1 MFQKRPQLPCAG
13 AVFFINLEEVSSLQE
28 YLTVGK
34 AGIGEYEEKR
44 SRFIGS
50 IIPVTTEQ
58 EAIEHINKV
67 KKENFGARHNV
78 YAYILRDNGL
88 TRYSDDGEPHSTAG
102 MPTLDVLRK
111 TGLTDVCVVVTRYF
125 GGVLLGTGGLV
136 RAYTAAAKAAVDAAG
151 IVKMQYCNICKAECD
166 YSDAEQLTRVIGM
179 NGGNLRD
186 TVYTDKV
193 EIIFAV
199 TEQEFSPLCDKVTEQ
214 FCGRITVEKTDSD
227 YSAVEL

>member
-1 MFQKRPQLPCAG
+1 MA
-13 AVFFINLEEVSSLQE
+13 E
-28 YLTVGK
+28 YLTVKGE
-34 AGIGEYEEKR
+34 GIGEYEEKR

-50 IIPVTTEQ
+50 CIPVTTEQ
-58 EAIEHINKV
+58 QAIDHINRI

-111 TGLTDVCVVVTRYF
+111 SGIVDVCVVVTRYF

-151 IVKMQYCNICKAECD
+151 IVKMQYSNICQAECG
-166 YSDAEQLTRVIGM
+166 YSDAEKLTRVITQK
-179 NGGNLRD
+179 GGNLSD

-193 EIIFAV
+193 QLVFAV
-199 TEQEFSPLCDKVTEQ
+199 SEKDFEPLKAEVTEV
-214 FCGRITVEKTDSD
+214 FCGKIEVIKIGSD
-227 YSAVEL
+227 YSAVEI

>member
-1 MFQKRPQLPCAG
+1 M
-13 AVFFINLEEVSSLQE
+13 EE
-28 YLTVGK
+28 YLTVK
-34 AGIGEYEEKR
+34 AGGVGEYEEKR

-50 IIPVTTEQ
+50 CIPVTTEQ
-58 EAIEHINKV
+58 EAIDHINKI

-111 TGLTDVCVVVTRYF
+111 SGLTDVCVVVTRYF

-151 IVKMQYCNICKAECD
+151 IVKMQYSKLCSAECS
-166 YSDAEQLTRVIGM
+166 YTDAERLGRVLAQ
-179 NGGNLRD
+179 NGGVLGE
-186 TVYTDKV
+186 TLYTDKV
-193 EIIFAV
+193 EIRFAV
-199 TEQEFSPLCDKVTEQ
+199 REQEFLPLKAEVTEA
-214 FCGRITVEKTDSD
+214 FCGKIEVNIIGSD
-227 YSAVEL
+227 YFAVEI

>member
-1 MFQKRPQLPCAG
+1 M
-13 AVFFINLEEVSSLQE
+13 EE
-28 YLTVGK
+28 YLTVKGE
-34 AGIGEYEEKR
+34 GVGEYEEKR

-50 IIPVTTEQ
+50 CIPVTTEQ
-58 EAIEHINKV
+58 EAIDHINRI

-111 TGLTDVCVVVTRYF
+111 SGLTDVCVVVTRYF

-151 IVKMQYCNICKAECD
+151 IVKMQYSNICKAECG
-166 YSDAEQLTRVIGM
+166 YSEAEKLTRAITQK
-179 NGGNLRD
+179 GGVLND

-193 EIIFAV
+193 EVYFAV
-199 TEQEFSPLCDKVTEQ
+199 SEQGFEPLKAEITEA
-214 FCGRITVEKTDSD
+214 FCGRIEVEKIGSD
-227 YSAVEL
+227 YSAVEI

>member
-1 MFQKRPQLPCAG
+1 M
-13 AVFFINLEEVSSLQE
+13 EE
-28 YLTVGK
+28 YLTVKGK
-34 AGIGEYEEKR
+34 GLGEYEEKR

-50 IIPVTTEQ
+50 CIPVTTEQ
-58 EAIEHINKV
+58 EAIDHINRI

-111 TGLTDVCVVVTRYF
+111 SGLTDVCVVVTRYF

-136 RAYTAAAKAAVDAAG
+136 RAYTAAAKAAVENAG
-151 IVKMQYCNICKAECD
+151 IVKMQYSNICKAECQ
-166 YSDAEQLTRVIGM
+166 YFEAEKLSRVITQK
-179 NGGNLRD
+179 GGNISD

-193 EIIFAV
+193 EVCFAIS
-199 TEQEFSPLCDKVTEQ
+199 EQEFEVLCAEVTEV
-214 FCGRITVEKTDSD
+214 FCGRITVEKVDSD
-227 YSAVEL
+227 YSAVEI

>member
-1 MFQKRPQLPCAG
+1 MQD
-13 AVFFINLEEVSSLQE
+13 
-28 YLTVGK
+28 YLTIGK

-58 EAIEHINKV
+58 EAIDHINKV

-78 YAYILRDNGL
+78 YAYILRNNGL

-111 TGLTDVCVVVTRYF
+111 TGLVDVCVVVTRYF

-136 RAYTAAAKAAVDAAG
+136 RAYTAAAKAALDDAG
-151 IVKMQYCNICKAECD
+151 IVKMQYCNICKAECG
-166 YSDAEQLTRVIGM
+166 YSDAEQLTRVITM
-179 NGGNLRD
+179 NGGTLRD

-193 EIIFAV
+193 EIQFAV
-199 TEQEFSPLCDKVTEQ
+199 TEEDFLPLSDKVTEQ
-214 FCGRITVEKTDSD
+214 FCGRIAVEKVDSD
-227 YSAVEL
+227 YSAVEI

>member
-1 MFQKRPQLPCAG
+1 MQD
-13 AVFFINLEEVSSLQE
+13 

-34 AGIGEYEEKR
+34 SGIGEYEEKR

-50 IIPVTTEQ
+50 AIPVKTEQ

-111 TGLTDVCVVVTRYF
+111 TGLVDVCVVVTRYF

-136 RAYTAAAKAAVDAAG
+136 RAYTAAAKAALDNAG
-151 IVKMQYCNICKAECD
+151 IVKMQYCNICKAECG
-166 YSDAEQLTRVIGM
+166 YSDIEQLTRVVTM
-179 NGGNLRD
+179 NGGTLRD

-193 EIIFAV
+193 ELIFAV
-199 TEQEFSPLCDKVTEQ
+199 TEPDFSPLCDKVTEQ
-214 FCGRITVEKTDSD
+214 FCGRITVQKTDSD
-227 YSAVEL
+227 YSAVEI